1 MNCVAFD
8 ITHHPAKVSMVERL
22 KGSKGYLILQ
32 KLTVDS
38 FEHQEYL
45 LFSAFD
51 EAGQSLD
58 QETCQKLFSC
68 SGIVRDAPILPD
80 SVTNRL
86 KQEAQRHAQA
96 TIARSLEEN
105 SRHFQEARDQLEKWA
120 EDMVVASEK
129 ELADTK
135 AQIKALNRQ
144 ARLAVT
150 MDEQKQIQDNIAS
163 LEKKKRRQ
171 RQQIFEV
178 EDEIERKRDALI
190 AALEKRLTQ
199 KTTIEPLFTIGWSV
213 V

>member
-1 MNCVAFD
+1 V
-8 ITHHPAKVSMVERL
+8 
-22 KGSKGYLILQ
+22 
-32 KLTVDS
+32 
-38 FEHQEYL
+38 
-45 LFSAFD
+45 LFRS
-51 EAGQSLD
+51 EA
-58 QETCQKLFSC
+58 
-68 SGIVRDAPILPD
+68 R
-80 SVTNRL
+80 
-86 KQEAQRHAQA
+86 RHAQA
-96 TIARSLEEN
+96 TISRSLEEN
-105 SRHFQEARDQLEKWA
+105 NRHFREARDQLEKWA

-150 MDEQKQIQDNIAS
+150 MDEQKQIQDQIQT

-199 KTTIEPLFTIGWSV
+199 KTSIEPLFTICWSV

>member
-1 MNCVAFD
+1 
-8 ITHHPAKVSMVERL
+8 
-22 KGSKGYLILQ
+22 
-32 KLTVDS
+32 
-38 FEHQEYL
+38 
-45 LFSAFD
+45 
-51 EAGQSLD
+51 
-58 QETCQKLFSC
+58 
-68 SGIVRDAPILPD
+68 
-80 SVTNRL
+80 
-86 KQEAQRHAQA
+86 
-96 TIARSLEEN
+96 
-105 SRHFQEARDQLEKWA
+105 LEKWA

-150 MDEQKQIQDNIAS
+150 MDEQKQIQDNIAT

-199 KTTIEPLFTIGWSV
+199 KTSIEPLFTIGWSV